1 MYPYEVGE
9 AVTVSNIHYY
19 QTPFAFYEDSLGISA
34 IVYTG
39 GTLKEPLVTYDWP
52 LEDEVTSSLPTY
64 IGGTLTIPPIPL
76 VTYTDWIPEDVTTG
90 LPTYFDGTLRK
101 IMLSY
106 SNWPLRVDSDESV
119 TVASLTFIDGTLT

>member
-1 MYPYEVGE
+1 MYPYEVEE

-39 GTLKEPLVTYDWP
+39 GTLEEPLVTYDWP

-64 IGGTLTIPPIPL
+64 IGGTLTMTSL
-76 VTYTDWIPEDVTTG
+76 VTYTGWISEDVTTG
-90 LPTYFDGTLRK
+90 LPTYFDGVLRK
-101 IMLSY
+101 IVLSY
-106 SNWPLRVDSDESV
+106 SNWPLKVDSDESV
-119 TVASLTFIDGTLT
+119 TVAPLTFIDGTLT